1 MLGRWDATLSSKQSP
16 NQKLHR
22 VVVLEGLEGLLLIV
36 PQDVM
41 VMDTTVDG
49 DVALTILS
57 SFLLPTALFLLLLLF
72 SQKPLLLSTTSST

>member
-49 DVALTILS
+49 EWL
-57 SFLLPTALFLLLLLF
+57 
-72 SQKPLLLSTTSST
+72 